1 MPGAPG
7 LVSTYWRSFDRIVS
21 DRGRRCAG
29 RFRRITGAREG
40 LTQLVRALKDHENA
54 LATVTPRRRPHS
66 DHQPAPRVSTTS
78 GTSPATVPAVDSTTD
93 ALFERALIAQASA
106 AGDREDLSALVKL
119 HEMATEA
126 VFTRALA
133 LVDSP
138 DWPNRRLG
146 LRVLKEI
153 GQGRRPRPF
162 HQRTIDALLPRVASC
177 ESLVELRALV
187 STLGWQ
193 NDARVLPT
201 LLALADHPDRGVR
214 FHVASNLPGCA
225 CRDSTI
231 DERAV
236 PPLLQLM
243 TDPDT
248 DVRYYAT
255 AAFEVDYPAVESPAI
270 RSALE
275 ERLSD
280 EDESIRLCARRAL
293 DVRRRTTTISP

>member
-1 MPGAPG
+1 M
-7 LVSTYWRSFDRIVS
+7 T
-21 DRGRRCAG
+21 
-29 RFRRITGAREG
+29 
-40 LTQLVRALKDHENA
+40 
-54 LATVTPRRRPHS
+54 
-66 DHQPAPRVSTTS
+66 
-78 GTSPATVPAVDSTTD
+78 
-93 ALFERALIAQASA
+93 AQASA
-106 AGDREDLSALVKL
+106 GEDREGEDLSALIKL
-119 HEMATEA
+119 DEIATEA

-162 HQRTIDALLPRVASC
+162 NQRTIDALLPRVGSC

-201 LLALADHPDRGVR
+201 LLALADHPDPGVR
-214 FHVASNLPGCA
+214 LHVASDLPGCA
-225 CRDSTI
+225 CRPDDTI

-243 TDPDT
+243 TDPDA

-270 RSALE
+270 RSALQQ
-275 ERLSD
+275 RLSD

-293 DVRRRTTTISP
+293 DARQPTTAIPP

>member
-1 MPGAPG
+1 M
-7 LVSTYWRSFDRIVS
+7 
-21 DRGRRCAG
+21 
-29 RFRRITGAREG
+29 
-40 LTQLVRALKDHENA
+40 
-54 LATVTPRRRPHS
+54 
-66 DHQPAPRVSTTS
+66 
-78 GTSPATVPAVDSTTD
+78 PAVDSTTD
-93 ALFERALIAQASA
+93 ALFERALTAQASA
-106 AGDREDLSALVKL
+106 AGDREGEDLSALVML

-133 LVDSP
+133 HVDSP

-177 ESLVELRALV
+177 ESLVELCALV

-201 LLALADHPDRGVR
+201 LLALADHPHRGVR

-225 CRDSTI
+225 CRSDSMI

-255 AAFEVDYPAVESPAI
+255 AAFEVDYPAVESSAI